1 MSAESTKPTKKSLQR
16 QKTMAQIIDG
26 AITVFREKG
35 FENANIVDITRASGV
50 ATGSLNNCFGNKE
63 RLGAY
68 VTLAMLKHTMPP
80 VHAAISFEADPALF
94 ALAAV
99 STYHRFMM
107 ETWGYRH
114 FFIDS
119 LKYDVIFNYLSKR
132 PTTLAMKLVRHYYGS
147 DIDEETATLRAQY
160 LPYMLGRTLILKQ
173 QEGYFNGISSSE
185 VAFLICREALKDR
198 VPKAALRGLMPEG
211 MRIATEI
218 CKDLADRPSMQTIE
232 SVARTEI

>member
-16 QKTMAQIIDG
+16 QKTMVQIIDG

-35 FENANIVDITRASGV
+35 FESANIADITRAAGV
-50 ATGSLNNCFGNKE
+50 AMGSLNNCFGNKE

-80 VHAAISFEADPALF
+80 VQATIDFDTDPALF
-94 ALAAV
+94 ALVAV

-107 ETWGYRH
+107 ESGGYRQ

-119 LKYDVIFNYLSKR
+119 LKYDFIFNYLSKR
-132 PTTLAMKLVRHYYGS
+132 PNTIALKLVRHYYGS
-147 DIDEETATLRAQY
+147 DIDEEIATLRSQY

-173 QEGYFNGISSSE
+173 QEGYFSDISVGE
-185 VAFLICREALKDR
+185 VAFLICREALKDH
-198 VPKAALRGLMPEG
+198 VSEEALRSLMPQS
-211 MRIATEI
+211 MRVAGEI
-218 CKDLADRPSMQTIE
+218 CESLADRPSIQTIE
-232 SVARTEI
+232 SVARADI

>member
-16 QKTMAQIIDG
+16 QKTMVQIIDG
-26 AITVFREKG
+26 AVTVFREKG
-35 FENANIVDITRASGV
+35 YEAANVGDITRVAGV
-50 ATGSLNNCFGNKE
+50 GAGSLNNCFGNKE

-68 VTLAMLKHTMPP
+68 VTLALLKHTMPP
-80 VHAAISFEADPALF
+80 VHAMIRFEDDPALF

-107 ETWGYRH
+107 ETGGYRQ

-119 LKYDVIFNYLSKR
+119 LKYDFIFNYLSKR
-132 PTTLAMKLVRHYYGS
+132 PNTLAMKLVRHYYGD

-173 QEGYFNGISSSE
+173 QEGYFHDIPSADVSYL
-185 VAFLICREALKDR
+185 VCREALKDFVSEDAIR
-198 VPKAALRGLMPEG
+198 ARAPEG
-211 MRIATEI
+211 LRIAREI
-218 CKDLADRPSMQTIE
+218 CDRLPTRPSMETIE
-232 SVARTEI
+232 NAVKISL